1 MSQSI
6 NEIKAKIL
14 ATQNMS
20 KITNAMQMISV
31 AKLTKSESKLKS
43 NEEYVTIIKEIMK
56 KTLESN
62 VAENHIFFE
71 PPAEK
76 ACTAYLVMTSD
87 RGLAGG
93 YNSKVLKLLSQQIDG
108 KDAESYKLY
117 LVGKKAFDYS
127 RRMSLPVENEYI
139 FMPDDLV
146 YADMMPVVGQVVS
159 DYVKG
164 AVSEIVIVYHDYISK
179 LTQEPATKHVL
190 PLPQEKL
197 NPSLSTNY
205 LFDPTKEAMTQALLL
220 KYLNANIY
228 ETLLRSKLAEHAS
241 RMNAMQNAT
250 DNAVEI
256 IKESQL
262 IYNRARQAAIT
273 QEINEIVGGAMA
285 LKKKKK
291 A

>member
-31 AKLTKSESKLKS
+31 AKLTKSEGKLK
-43 NEEYVTIIKEIMK
+43 NNKEYVNLLKEMME
-56 KTLESN
+56 KTLEAS
-62 VAENHIFFE
+62 VAEDHIFFQ
-71 PPAEK
+71 PK
-76 ACTAYLVMTSD
+76 AKKSCTAYLVITSD

-93 YNSKVLKLLSQQIDG
+93 YNSKVLKLLSQTIEGSDPQD
-108 KDAESYKLY
+108 YKLY
-117 LVGKKAFDYS
+117 MVGKKAFDFS
-127 RRMSLPVENEYI
+127 RRMNLTVENDYV

-146 YADMMPVVGQVVS
+146 YADMMPVVGKVVA
-159 DYVKG
+159 DYVEG
-164 AVSEIVIVYHDYISK
+164 VISEVVIVYHDYISK
-179 LTQEPATKHVL
+179 LTQEPATRCVL

-197 NPSLSTNY
+197 NPSLSTTY
-205 LFDPTKEAMTQALLL
+205 LFEPNKKKMTQALLL
-220 KYLNANIY
+220 KYLNSNVY
-228 ETLLRSKLAEHAS
+228 EVLLRAKLAEHAS

-250 DNAVEI
+250 DNAVDI

-273 QEINEIVGGAMA
+273 QEINEIVGGAVA
-285 LKKKKK
+285 LKKKKV
-291 A
+291 